1 MNANWPSRCPL
12 STWTDLKAPYRQR
25 LYVLEA
31 DEEGQLAWTSI
42 YSLEAPDAAIGLC
55 SAGELGEFSA
65 DEVSL
70 REGCGVSLD
79 WDASTQVFEGG
90 TGGESC
96 ASSLGGAA
104 YATSEVS
111 MDVDRIL
118 SWDRGFDASG
128 AQAWGATAGPYE
140 FFRQD

>member
-1 MNANWPSRCPL
+1 MTYL
-12 STWTDLKAPYRQR
+12 EAPYRQR

-31 DEEGQLAWTSI
+31 DEQEQLAWTSI
-42 YSLEAPDAAIGLC
+42 YSLEAPDDAVGLC
-55 SAGELGEFSA
+55 SAGELGEFGA

-79 WDASTQVFEGG
+79 WDDSAQVFEGG
-90 TGGESC
+90 TEGEAC
-96 ASSLGGAA
+96 TSSLGGAA

-111 MDVDRIL
+111 MDSDRIL

-128 AQAWGATAGPYE
+128 AQAWGAIAGPYE
-140 FFRQD
+140 FLRQD